1 MGGLTRHAAVATL
14 LGAALLGGAADPA
27 RADYDNPLMFRGGT
41 WVCQSTDDYD
51 HAVADLRRT
60 ADLKAV
66 RAQYQ
71 AVCVY
76 VEDEDQE
83 DILPPFVQVLEQQ
96 GEKTLVTFFLQTE
109 QRLAFLHRKVQ
120 QIKYTG
126 WTAANRIQ
134 PRSEWLKPSG

>member
-1 MGGLTRHAAVATL
+1 MGRLMARAVLPALIATAYAV
-14 LGAALLGGAADPA
+14 GCGPA
-27 RADYDNPLMFRGGT
+27 RADADNPLMFRGST

-83 DILPPFVQVLEQQ
+83 DILPPFVEVLEQQ
-96 GEKTLVTFFLQTE
+96 GEKSLVTFFLQTE

-120 QIKYTG
+120 QIKYIG
-126 WTAANRIQ
+126 WTAANKIQ